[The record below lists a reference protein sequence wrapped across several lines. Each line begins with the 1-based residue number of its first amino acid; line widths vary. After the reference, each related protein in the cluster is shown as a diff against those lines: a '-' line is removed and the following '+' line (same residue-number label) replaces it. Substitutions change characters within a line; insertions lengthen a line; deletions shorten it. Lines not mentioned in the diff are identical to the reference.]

1 MAFIPAPTK
10 IPIFLQIGLWAA
22 RRISGQDLL
31 LARLLAWY
39 PKAAVSSGIL
49 ESLIAHHDGKLDERI
64 LKMVRMKVSF
74 TAACPFCMDM
84 NSAGWEKLI
93 TPDELA
99 VLQGYKAVEEVTTL
113 TVREKLAV
121 HYAQLISSTPLS
133 FPTQFVTDLRELF
146 SEREIVILAS
156 TAAQVNYWARLIQAL
171 GCPPSN
177 SS

>member
-22 RRISGQDLL
+22 RRVSGQDLL

-39 PKAAVSSGIL
+39 PKAAISSGIL

-84 NSAGWEKLI
+84 NSVGWEKLI
-93 TPDELA
+93 TPDELS
-99 VLQGYKAVEEVTTL
+99 VLQGYKPVEELSTL
-113 TVREKLAV
+113 TEREKLAV
-121 HYAQLISSTPLS
+121 LYAQMISSTPLN
-133 FPTQFVTDLRELF
+133 FPAQFVTDLRKLF

-156 TAAQVNYWARLIQAL
+156 TAAQVNCTHSIRPGSQ
-171 GCPPSN
+171 
-177 SS
+177 